1 MQNFD
6 VIVVG
11 GGPAGYNSAEY
22 AAHHGKKVL
31 LVEKKSLGGT
41 CLNVGCIPTKTFL
54 YAGKMYHYASV
65 PSLESPVCRVSK
77 IPSNTLLRAGLM
89 LRENAES
96 ASRTLEISKSLPFLT
111 HVENRLS

>member
-54 YAGKMYHYASV
+54 YAGKMYHYASGAGEAYGV
-65 PSLESPVCRVSK
+65 TAEGPV
-77 IPSNTLLRAGLM
+77 
-89 LRENAES
+89 
-96 ASRTLEISKSLPFLT
+96 
-111 HVENRLS
+111 HVDQAAAPACIHGG

>member
-1 MQNFD
+1 MQKFD

-54 YAGKMYHYASV
+54 YAGKMYHYASGAGEAYGV
-65 PSLESPVCRVSK
+65 TAEGPV
-77 IPSNTLLRAGLM
+77 
-89 LRENAES
+89 
-96 ASRTLEISKSLPFLT
+96 
-111 HVENRLS
+111 HVDQAAVVEKKTRL

>member
-22 AAHHGKKVL
+22 AAHHGKKEL

-41 CLNVGCIPTKTFL
+41 CLNVGCIPTKPFFMR
-54 YAGKMYHYASV
+54 GKCTITHRG
-65 PSLESPVCRVSK
+65 PEK
-77 IPSNTLLRAGLM
+77 
-89 LRENAES
+89 
-96 ASRTLEISKSLPFLT
+96 RT
-111 HVENRLS
+111 V

>member
-22 AAHHGKKVL
+22 AAHQGKKVL

-54 YAGKMYHYASV
+54 YAGKMYHYASGAGEAYGV
-65 PSLESPVCRVSK
+65 TAEGPVHVDQAAVVAKKDEVVKMLVQGVGSA
-77 IPSNTLLRAGLM
+77 LRPQQG
-89 LRENAES
+89 
-96 ASRTLEISKSLPFLT
+96 
-111 HVENRLS
+111 